1 MSDLPRKHRP
11 VYDGDLRRFS
21 LRVPPV
27 IRECSGIV
35 VFGRRIKSVVFTTD
49 LCIVRNIDA
58 DAVLAVYPFTPQP
71 IITQALMMA
80 ADIPVLAGVGGGLTT
95 GQRVVHLATNAEMQG
110 VSGVVM
116 NAPTDNETLHKV
128 ASLVDVP
135 AIITVVNDQDDYLA
149 RVAAGASIFNVAAA
163 GRTPEIV
170 RDIRRVLPD
179 FPIIATGGPTDE
191 SIRATIEAGANAISW
206 TPPATSELFKYSMAA
221 YRKNK
226 PHPEE

>member
-221 YRKNK
+221 YRENK
-226 PHPEE
+226 PHPKE

>member
-80 ADIPVLAGVGGGLTT
+80 ADIPVLAGGGGGLTT

-221 YRKNK
+221 YRENK

>member
-1 MSDLPRKHRP
+1 M
-11 VYDGDLRRFS
+11 
-21 LRVPPV
+21 
-27 IRECSGIV
+27 
-35 VFGRRIKSVVFTTD
+35 
-49 LCIVRNIDA
+49 
-58 DAVLAVYPFTPQP
+58 
-71 IITQALMMA
+71 
-80 ADIPVLAGVGGGLTT
+80 
-95 GQRVVHLATNAEMQG
+95 
-110 VSGVVM
+110 
-116 NAPTDNETLHKV
+116 
-128 ASLVDVP
+128 DVP

-221 YRKNK
+221 YRENK

>member
-221 YRKNK
+221 YRENK

>member
-1 MSDLPRKHRP
+1 MSNVQRKHLP

-116 NAPTDNETLHKV
+116 NAPTDNDTLRRV

-149 RVAAGASIFNVAAA
+149 RVEAGASMFNVAAA
-163 GRTPEIV
+163 GQTPEIV
-170 RDIRRVLPD
+170 RGIRKVLPD
-179 FPIIATGGPTDE
+179 FPIIATGGPTEE
-191 SIRATIEAGANAISW
+191 SIRTTIDAGANAISW
-206 TPPATSELFKYSMAA
+206 TPPATAELFKYSMAA
-221 YRKNK
+221 YRENK
-226 PHPEE
+226 PHPED